1 MTRGYDMVPVLIEL
15 SEEQELVGRVVAGD
29 VGAEEKF
36 FKLYRPRLIRT
47 CQYLLGVQDSET
59 EDIVQETFM
68 IALPKLKNY
77 VFRAP
82 IYAWLRQISIHLC
95 YARLRRRKRVQV
107 MPEDGLEFFQNHRIL
122 ERQQEREELAQ
133 RQLDLDILERL
144 KKKMSPDSRRIID
157 LRGGQGLS
165 YAKISRILNIP
176 MGTVMS
182 RLARAKNQ
190 MRELLAKQN
199 QNEEVA

>member
-1 MTRGYDMVPVLIEL
+1 MVPVMVEL
-15 SEEQELVGRVVAGD
+15 SEEQELVGRVIAGD

-47 CQYLLGVQDSET
+47 CQYLLGVQDPET

-68 IALPKLKNY
+68 IALPKLKDY
-77 VFRAP
+77 IFKAP

-95 YARLRRRKRVQV
+95 YARLRRRKRVQA
-107 MPEDGLEFFQNHRIL
+107 MPEDGLEYFQNHRIL
-122 ERQQEREELAQ
+122 ERQQEREEGDERQANLA
-133 RQLDLDILERL
+133 ILEQL
-144 KKKMSPDSRRIID
+144 KRKISPDSRRILD
-157 LRGGQGLS
+157 LRSGQGMS
-165 YAKISRILNIP
+165 YARISRVLNIP

-190 MRELLAKQN
+190 IRELLAKQA